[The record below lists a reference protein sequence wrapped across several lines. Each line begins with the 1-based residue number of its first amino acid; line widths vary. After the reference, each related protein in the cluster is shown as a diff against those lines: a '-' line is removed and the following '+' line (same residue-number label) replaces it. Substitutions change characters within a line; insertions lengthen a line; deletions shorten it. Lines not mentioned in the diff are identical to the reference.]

1 MQRSDFKHFI
11 QIPIRWGDMDA
22 MQHVNNVQF
31 FRFLESGRI
40 AYQDDLLPGER
51 NSDNVVLADLQCS
64 FLQQLHYPGTVE
76 VGTRISR
83 IGNSSMQV
91 SCAIFRMGE
100 EQPVAVGK
108 GVLVW
113 FDVTSQQS
121 KRIPD
126 RIRAAI
132 IAFEAIPPEC

>member
-1 MQRSDFKHFI
+1 MQRADFNHFI

-40 AYQDDLLPGER
+40 AYQDDLLPGEH

-64 FLQQLHYPGTVE
+64 FIQQLRYPGTVE
-76 VGTRISR
+76 VATRISR
-83 IGNSSMQV
+83 IGNSSMHV
-91 SCAIFRMGE
+91 RCAIFSQDE
-100 EQPVAVGK
+100 EQAAAIGK

-113 FDVTSQQS
+113 FDVASQQS
-121 KRIPD
+121 KRIPN
-126 RIRAAI
+126 RIREAI
-132 IAFEAIPPEC
+132 IAFETIPPEC